1 MPFPPSLQILK
12 YISTQLG
19 QPGWWWWFS
28 DETFFRLLIMYNV
41 SLEKWKCDET
51 WLCLPSPGIFPIW
64 KTISSERPSMP
75 QPPSL
80 TMQTARNCLLRHFPP
95 GRNCVEIYCVLIFI
109 YCRRIRCSEFILF
122 QIPQFHLTSCIAA
135 VRSCEVGNLF
145 GGRSA
150 NGSQWLG

>member
-19 QPGWWWWFS
+19 QPGWWWWIS

-80 TMQTARNCLLRHFPP
+80 TMQTARNCLLRHLPP

-109 YCRRIRCSEFILF
+109 YCRRIRCSEFILLSSKF
-122 QIPQFHLTSCIAA
+122 LSFIWPVASQQWGLARLGIF
-135 VRSCEVGNLF
+135 F
-145 GGRSA
+145 GGAVS
-150 NGSQWLG
+150 